1 MSLCQRLPRH
11 APPPGHAQMLSCFP
25 AAVCRVLTR
34 TRVSAARGR
43 VRGVFSFARRSP
55 AVAPDALAPRVVGCG
70 QNSKQ
75 NGKLIF
81 SRRLYAAGRRF
92 TRPMLCR

>member
-11 APPPGHAQMLSCFP
+11 APGHAQMLSCFP

-43 VRGVFSFARRSP
+43 VRGVFVRSP
-55 AVAPDALAPRVVGCG
+55 VRLRSLRTPSRLGSSGAARIA
-70 QNSKQ
+70 SKT
-75 NGKLIF
+75 G
-81 SRRLYAAGRRF
+81 S
-92 TRPMLCR
+92 

>member
-1 MSLCQRLPRH
+1 MSVTVSATAASCSSSWSCSDALMLP
-11 APPPGHAQMLSCFP
+11 S
-25 AAVCRVLTR
+25 CRVP
-34 TRVSAARGR
+34 SADSHSGLGCVGPGVCLF
-43 VRGVFSFARRSP
+43 VRPRSP
-55 AVAPDALAPRVVGCG
+55 AVAPDALAPRFVGCG